1 MAMMPVNRMVDG
13 TTVTAAGLD
22 PESAWWLGV
31 LAETGPRREAALA
44 RLHELLVRVARAE
57 VARRGPRVRI
67 TGPELDD
74 LALQAA
80 ADALMAVTG
89 KLGQFRGES
98 RFTTWAYRFVV
109 LEVSSKLGR
118 HFWQRPAVTLGA
130 EDWDRLPDRLGTG
143 PADLAEQRD
152 LLAAVRRAVEQ
163 ELTPHQRQVFTA
175 IVVDGIPLDAM
186 VTQLGSSR
194 NAVYKTM
201 FDARRKLRAVLAAN
215 GYLGGTV
222 RRSGPGEQD
231 AR

>member
-1 MAMMPVNRMVDG
+1 
-13 TTVTAAGLD
+13 
-22 PESAWWLGV
+22 
-31 LAETGPRREAALA
+31 
-44 RLHELLVRVARAE
+44 
-57 VARRGPRVRI
+57 
-67 TGPELDD
+67 
-74 LALQAA
+74 
-80 ADALMAVTG
+80 
-89 KLGQFRGES
+89 
-98 RFTTWAYRFVV
+98 VV

-130 EDWDRLPDRLGTG
+130 EDWGRLPDRLGTG
-143 PADLAEQRD
+143 PADLAERRD

-175 IVVDGIPLDAM
+175 IVVDGIPLDAL

-201 FDARRKLRAVLAAN
+201 VDVRRKLRTVLAAN

-222 RRSGPGEQD
+222 RRSGPGEQE